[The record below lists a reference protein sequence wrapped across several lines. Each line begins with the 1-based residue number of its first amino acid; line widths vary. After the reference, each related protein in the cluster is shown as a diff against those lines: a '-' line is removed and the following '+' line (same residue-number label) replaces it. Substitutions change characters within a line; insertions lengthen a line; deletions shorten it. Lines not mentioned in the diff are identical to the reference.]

1 MDTPMSDASSSA
13 PPPSLSFA
21 PPPPAPE
28 SVSPVPPTLA
38 HASGPSVAP
47 ATPYVASSP
56 APSVASTSASKAKAK
71 APAKPKAAVSSAD
84 GAEKP
89 KKKRA
94 PKKAPGEVGPGKSW
108 RKGLKGNL
116 AGVGLDPATAASIRE
131 NLTTNPPAAA
141 SSPSAAAPS
150 ARPSAAVGAPPK
162 LATQFLPPQ
171 ALEVNT
177 PRPRRWIRSRMEFR
191 SITGGT
197 VRLPSWQGDSF
208 SPYADHIAST
218 QIDELASPPPPSLP
232 SALASNAPNTSAPT
246 STPTARPPQPRA
258 SAAVSATHVGTGSP
272 SLSLFGRALP
282 PQDPVHPAA
291 ATAYQPAPP
300 IPAAEDPAKMAAL
313 AAADAFNRSKEA
325 SAGESMAATPPP
337 APAYGP

>member
-1 MDTPMSDASSSA
+1 MSDASSSV

-21 PPPPAPE
+21 PPPPAPG
-28 SVSPVPPTLA
+28 SVSPVPPTPA
-38 HASGPSVAP
+38 PAPDSAPSAAP
-47 ATPYVASSP
+47 ATPYIASSP
-56 APSVASTSASKAKAK
+56 APSVASTSASNAKAKAK
-71 APAKPKAAVSSAD
+71 APAKSKAVVAGAD

-131 NLTTNPPAAA
+131 NLSTNPTAGA
-141 SSPSAAAPS
+141 SSPAAAAPS
-150 ARPSAAVGAPPK
+150 VRPSAAVGAPPK

-232 SALASNAPNTSAPT
+232 TASASYAPGGT
-246 STPTARPPQPRA
+246 STPAAKPPQPRA

-272 SLSLFGRALP
+272 SLSLLGRAPP
-282 PQDPVHPAA
+282 PQDPIPPAP

-300 IPAAEDPAKMAAL
+300 VPTAEDPARMAAL
-313 AAADAFNRSKEA
+313 AAADAFNRSREA
-325 SAGESMAATPPP
+325 SAGGSMAAAPP
-337 APAYGP
+337 PAYGP